1 MGKDCKK
8 KCKPNQKCDKTT
20 GKCVMK
26 DDRCSQFKQAPYI
39 NPATGNKISLTI
51 KVRRIIE
58 KPKLCKKEFKKFIR
72 IKIGFVKK

>member
-26 DDRCSQFKQAPYI
+26 DDRCSQFKQAPYV
-39 NPATGNKISLTI
+39 NPATGNKISKDGILNL
-51 KVRRIIE
+51 K
-58 KPKLCKKEFKKFIR
+58 IR
-72 IKIGFVKK
+72 KILRYD